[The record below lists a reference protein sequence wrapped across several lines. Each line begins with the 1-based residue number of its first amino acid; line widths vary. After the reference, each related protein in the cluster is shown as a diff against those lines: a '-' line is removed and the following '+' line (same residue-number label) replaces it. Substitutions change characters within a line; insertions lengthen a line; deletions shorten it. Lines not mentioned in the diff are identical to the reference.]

1 MLLSF
6 ISTLIVLC
14 SIGLIGIFL
23 HESNILLLLM
33 SIEIILLGLNCTWI
47 FFGYFMDDIV
57 GQIMPLFILTVA
69 AAEAAVFLA
78 LIVVYYR
85 IRGVIYAES
94 MNLLQG

>member
-1 MLLSF
+1 MLTF
-6 ISTLIVLC
+6 IGTLIVLC
-14 SIGLIGIFL
+14 SVGLLGIFL

-33 SIEIILLGLNCTWI
+33 SFEILLLGLNCNWI
-47 FFGYFMDDIV
+47 FYGYFLDDII

-78 LIVVYYR
+78 LIVIYYR
-85 IRGVIYAES
+85 IRGIIYAES